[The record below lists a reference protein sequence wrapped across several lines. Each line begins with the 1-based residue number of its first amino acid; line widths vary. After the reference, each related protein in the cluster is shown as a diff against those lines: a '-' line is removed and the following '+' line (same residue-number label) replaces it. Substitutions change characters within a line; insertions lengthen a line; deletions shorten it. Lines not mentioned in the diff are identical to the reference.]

1 MHRFLRYGLG
11 GSYIYIYI
19 YIVSLYIY
27 IIWVEFI
34 RILGV
39 EITDDLARE
48 LQSEV
53 QDLYSPLMAGRT

>member
-1 MHRFLRYGLG
+1 MHRFLGYGLG

-19 YIVSLYIY
+19 YSISIY